1 MKVLICLTIFL
12 FTSVQF
18 RTEEIPIYDREK
30 FIYAAN
36 SEKVEDERPIAW
48 VGFRDRD
55 FISPI
60 FGNQRFYILGL
71 LLNGGFLRFIDWS
84 LWCLLPRKPPNASFY
99 VKKGLESTQAL
110 LF

>member
-18 RTEEIPIYDREK
+18 RTEEIAIYDREK
-30 FIYAAN
+30 FICVD
-36 SEKVEDERPIAW
+36 SLEKVEDEKPIAW

-60 FGNQRFYILGL
+60 FGKQRLYILGL

-84 LWCLLPRKPPNASFY
+84 ILPRKPPNASFY
-99 VKKGLESTQAL
+99 VKKGLALMQAL

>member
-1 MKVLICLTIFL
+1 MKVFICLTIFL

-30 FIYAAN
+30 FTS

-48 VGFRDRD
+48 VGSRDRD
-55 FISPI
+55 FISPV
-60 FGNQRFYILGL
+60 FAKQVFRILDL

-84 LWCLLPRKPPNASFY
+84 ILPRKPPNASFY
-99 VKKGLESTQAL
+99 VKKGLALMQAL